1 MWCRFLLSKFT
12 AGCVRELGAVWPSR
26 RLQRADVEG
35 FGCSYCCQRITSAS
49 RLNLDRK
56 YKYMFDFSFPISC
69 FKDPIYED
77 LAEKSLTAFI

>member
-1 MWCRFLLSKFT
+1 M
-12 AGCVRELGAVWPSR
+12 WPSR
-26 RLQRADVEG
+26 HLQQADVEG
-35 FGCSYCCQRITSAS
+35 FGCSYCCQRLTSAS